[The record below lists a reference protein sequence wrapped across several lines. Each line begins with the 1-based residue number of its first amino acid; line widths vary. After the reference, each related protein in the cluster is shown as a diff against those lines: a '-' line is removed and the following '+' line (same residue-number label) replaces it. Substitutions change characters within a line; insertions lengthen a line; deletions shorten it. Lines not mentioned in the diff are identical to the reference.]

1 MGYYIQNTGLSMK
14 YLLII
19 WVCAFLSPG
28 DTRCLDP
35 VYYPTV
41 YNSWYECSRA
51 AHNESIKVMSNLGYK
66 YVNDF
71 KIGTKYTCI
80 SEPGSI

>member
-1 MGYYIQNTGLSMK
+1 MGYYIKNTSLSMK
-14 YLLII
+14 YMLII

-35 VYYPTV
+35 MYYPTV

-66 YVNDF
+66 YGNDL

-80 SEPGSI
+80 SDPGSI

>member
-1 MGYYIQNTGLSMK
+1 MGYYIKNTSLSMK
-14 YLLII
+14 YMLII
-19 WVCAFLSPG
+19 WVCTFFSSG

-35 VYYPTV
+35 IYYPTV

-51 AHNESIKVMSNLGYK
+51 AHTESIKVMSNLGYK
-66 YVNDF
+66 YVNDL

-80 SEPGSI
+80 SDPGSI

>member
-1 MGYYIQNTGLSMK
+1 MGYYIKNTSLSMK
-14 YLLII
+14 YMLII

-35 VYYPTV
+35 MYYPTV

-51 AHNESIKVMSNLGYK
+51 AHTESIKVMSNLGYK
-66 YVNDF
+66 YVNDL

-80 SEPGSI
+80 SDPGSI

>member
-1 MGYYIQNTGLSMK
+1 MGYYIQNKDLSMK
-14 YLLII
+14 YMLII
-19 WVCAFLSPG
+19 WVCAFFSPG

-35 VYYPTV
+35 AYYPTV

-66 YVNDF
+66 YVNDL